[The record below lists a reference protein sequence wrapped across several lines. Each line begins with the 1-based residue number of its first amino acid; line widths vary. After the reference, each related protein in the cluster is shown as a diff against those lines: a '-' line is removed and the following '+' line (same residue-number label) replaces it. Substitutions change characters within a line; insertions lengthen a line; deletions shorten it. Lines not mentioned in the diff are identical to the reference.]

1 MNISIQD
8 IYEAV
13 LGKNPKSIEFL
24 KKKFHSISIN
34 SKKIKK
40 NDIFVAIK
48 GLNYDGHDY
57 VNEAFKNGAIAAII
71 SNEKKVSS
79 NTILVNDTK
88 KSLADIA
95 SFILK
100 KFNPFIIGITGSNGK
115 TTTKEIIKSILD
127 SNYGQNKILATH
139 GNYNND
145 IGLPLTIFNLNS
157 SHNHIVL
164 EMGMSHAN
172 EISYLANI
180 APPNLAVITNIGE
193 AHIENFKNREAI
205 ASEKKDI
212 LRNLQANGVAILPKE
227 SEFFNFLAK
236 DLKNIKVLSF
246 GIEKDADITCKFLN
260 SKKILIKTPKYDLE
274 IKPKLLGHN
283 NISNIL
289 AAVACA
295 YQLKINPIK
304 IKQGIENVRPIPGRL
319 ELKVGKQG
327 TAIIDDTY
335 NANPS
340 AFQSAIEVLDGFQ
353 GKKIL
358 VIGDMAELGEN
369 SRIYHQELSRLIKET
384 KIDITLGVGKY
395 VKEVITLLDG
405 KNTWFNSKDG
415 LVKYLYSCMKD
426 STILVKGSRSMKM
439 EEIVEKLIK

>member
-1 MNISIQD
+1 M
-8 IYEAV
+8 
-13 LGKNPKSIEFL
+13 GKSPKSMEFI
-24 KKKFHSISIN
+24 KRKFHMISIN

-40 NDIFVAIK
+40 DDIFIAIK
-48 GLNYDGHDY
+48 GLNFDGHDY
-57 VNEAFKNGAIAAII
+57 INEAFKNGAIAAII
-71 SNEKKVSS
+71 SDEEKISS
-79 NTILVNDTK
+79 KTILVNDSR

-95 SFILK
+95 SLILK
-100 KFNPFIIGITGSNGK
+100 KFNPIVVGVTGSNGK

-127 SNYGQNKILATH
+127 SNYGQDKILATR

-157 SHNHIVL
+157 AHSHIVL

-172 EISYLANI
+172 EINYLANI

-205 ASEKKDI
+205 ANEKKDI
-212 LRNLQANGVAILPKE
+212 LRNLQADGVAILPKD
-227 SEFFNFLAK
+227 SEFFNFLVK

-246 GIEKDADITCKFLN
+246 GMEKDADISCEFLN
-260 SKKILIKTPKYDLE
+260 NKTILIKTPKYELE

-289 AAVACA
+289 AAATCA
-295 YQLKINPIK
+295 YQLKINPTK
-304 IKQGIENVRPIPGRL
+304 IKEGIENVNSIPGRL
-319 ELKVGKQG
+319 ELKEGKQRA
-327 TAIIDDTY
+327 AIIDDTY

-340 AFQSAIEVLDGFQ
+340 SFQSAIEVLDRFQ

-369 SRIYHQELSRLIKET
+369 SRIYHQELSRFIKET

-405 KNTWFNSKDG
+405 NNAWFNSKNE

-426 STILVKGSRSMKM
+426 STILIKGSRSMKM

>member
-1 MNISIQD
+1 
-8 IYEAV
+8 V

-24 KKKFHSISIN
+24 NRKFHSISIN

-57 VNEAFKNGAIAAII
+57 INEAFKNGAIAAII

-79 NTILVNDTK
+79 NAILVNDTK

-127 SNYGQNKILATH
+127 SNYGQNNVLATH

-164 EMGMSHAN
+164 EMGMNHAN

-205 ASEKKDI
+205 ANEKKDI
-212 LRNLQANGVAILPKE
+212 LRNLQADGVAILPKD
-227 SEFFNFLAK
+227 SEFFSFLVK
-236 DLKNIKVLSF
+236 DLKNVKVLSF
-246 GIEKDADITCKFLN
+246 GMGNDADISCEFLN
-260 SKKILIKTPKYDLE
+260 NKTILIKTPKYELE
-274 IKPKLLGHN
+274 IKPKLLGQN

-289 AAVACA
+289 AAATCA
-295 YQLKINPIK
+295 YQLKINPTK
-304 IKQGIENVRPIPGRL
+304 IKEGIENVNSIPRRL
-319 ELKVGKQG
+319 ELKEGKQR

-340 AFQSAIEVLDGFQ
+340 SFQSAIEVLDGFQ

-369 SRIYHQELSRLIKET
+369 SRIYHQELSRFIKET

-395 VKEVITLLDG
+395 VKEVISLLDG
-405 KNTWFNSKDG
+405 NNVWFNSKDE

>member
-1 MNISIQD
+1 M
-8 IYEAV
+8 

-24 KKKFHSISIN
+24 NRKFHSISIN

-57 VNEAFKNGAIAAII
+57 INEAFKNGAIAAII

-127 SNYGQNKILATH
+127 SNYGQNNVLATH

-164 EMGMSHAN
+164 EMGMNHAN

-227 SEFFNFLAK
+227 SEFFNFLAI

-246 GIEKDADITCKFLN
+246 GIEKDADITCEFLD

-304 IKQGIENVRPIPGRL
+304 IKQGIENVNPIPGRL
-319 ELKVGKQG
+319 ELKEGRQG
-327 TAIIDDTY
+327 TVIIDDTY

-369 SRIYHQELSRLIKET
+369 SRKYHQELSRLIKET
-384 KIDITLGVGKY
+384 KIDLTLGIGKY

-405 KNTWFNSKDG
+405 KNTWFNSKDE
-415 LVKYLYSCMKD
+415 LVKYLYSCMKN

-439 EEIVEKLIK
+439 EEIIEKLIK

>member
-1 MNISIQD
+1 MKQF
-8 IYEAV
+8 

-71 SNEKKVSS
+71 SNEKKVSI

-100 KFNPFIIGITGSNGK
+100 KFDPFIIGITGSNGK

-127 SNYGQNKILATH
+127 SNYGQNNVLATH

-164 EMGMSHAN
+164 EMGMNHAN

-193 AHIENFKNREAI
+193 AHIEHFKNIEAI

-212 LRNLQANGVAILPKE
+212 LRNLQANGAAILPKE

-260 SKKILIKTPKYDLE
+260 NKKILIKTPKYDLE

-304 IKQGIENVRPIPGRL
+304 IKQGIENVNPIPGRL
-319 ELKVGKQG
+319 ELKKGRQG

-405 KNTWFNSKDG
+405 K
-415 LVKYLYSCMKD
+415 KYL
-426 STILVKGSRSMKM
+426 VQ
-439 EEIVEKLIK
+439 

>member
-1 MNISIQD
+1 M
-8 IYEAV
+8 
-13 LGKNPKSIEFL
+13 EFL
-24 KKKFHSISIN
+24 KRKIHAISIN

-40 NDIFVAIK
+40 DDIFIAIK
-48 GLNYDGHDY
+48 GLNFDGHDY
-57 VNEAFKNGAIAAII
+57 INEAFKNGAIAAII
-71 SNEKKVSS
+71 SDEEKISS
-79 NTILVNDTK
+79 KTILVSDSR

-95 SFILK
+95 SLILK
-100 KFNPFIIGITGSNGK
+100 KFNPFVIGVTGSNGK

-127 SNYGQNKILATH
+127 SNYGQNKILATR

-157 SHNHIVL
+157 AYTHIVL
-164 EMGMSHAN
+164 EMAMNHAN

-193 AHIENFKNREAI
+193 AHIENFKNKEAI

-212 LRNLQANGVAILPKE
+212 LRNLQADGVAILPKD
-227 SEFFNFLAK
+227 SEFFNFLVK
-236 DLKNIKVLSF
+236 DLKNVKVLSF
-246 GIEKDADITCKFLN
+246 GMGKDADISCEFLN
-260 SKKILIKTPKYDLE
+260 NKIILIKTPKYELE

-289 AAVACA
+289 AAATCA
-295 YQLKINPIK
+295 YQLKINPTK
-304 IKQGIENVRPIPGRL
+304 IKEGIENVNSIPGRL
-319 ELKVGKQG
+319 ELKAGKQRA
-327 TAIIDDTY
+327 AIIDDTY

-340 AFQSAIEVLDGFQ
+340 SFQSAIEVLDGFQ

-369 SRIYHQELSRLIKET
+369 SRIYHQELSRFIKET

-395 VKEVITLLDG
+395 AKEVITLLDG
-405 KNTWFNSKDG
+405 NNVWFNSKNE